1 MSLKAGINDI
11 TYLDIESYFVSPL
24 GFEVLKT
31 FLLTIPEDLNT
42 NRSDCKTFWKKT
54 VGVSGIYIIL
64 ETVWEC

>member
-1 MSLKAGINDI
+1 MTLPLLILNPI
-11 TYLDIESYFVSPL
+11 LCSPL

-54 VGVSGIYIIL
+54 VGVSGIYKIL